1 MKMKHQELLTEL
13 IGMPVSHVWFSKWGH
28 CSRINKNKR
37 RFNNEELGYM
47 DLHEG
52 EKKMPSDHLE
62 IQTPHPHP
70 RHEPS
75 HGKPHPHIQISAVQS
90 CRK

>member
-1 MKMKHQELLTEL
+1 
-13 IGMPVSHVWFSKWGH
+13 
-28 CSRINKNKR
+28 
-37 RFNNEELGYM
+37 M

-62 IQTPHPHP
+62 IKRPHPHP
-70 RHEPS
+70 HHEPS